1 MIKAK
6 ELKCPNCKHKES
18 LESLNTREDSKMF
31 FCDLKLKYDINR
43 EIVKNYKRDL
53 EERNG
58 IIKIL
63 ENLSFDEKKEVLR
76 IVDQSMINSANN
88 VLANDDPPGKPLKR
102 LPTKHKSEVQAK
114 AVQMGRQLFIK
125 IQVDELIKRRRRKDI
140 NVIK

>member
-1 MIKAK
+1 MS
-6 ELKCPNCKHKES
+6 EDHKYY
-18 LESLNTREDSKMF
+18 RA
-31 FCDLKLKYDINR
+31 R
-43 EIVKNYKRDL
+43 
-53 EERNG
+53 EERDD

-114 AVQMGRQLFIK
+114 AVQMGRKLFIK
-125 IQVDELIKRRRRKDI
+125 IQVDELIKRRRNK
-140 NVIK
+140 NIKIIK